1 MSLCGKRVVAKIEPA
16 AMTPSSHRDTNR
28 EFWWAILRLLFG
40 VAQIAGATASV
51 LLLLSSGVNKVTV
64 ITVAVTGVITVLS
77 RILFSPRKT
86 QPGK

>member
-1 MSLCGKRVVAKIEPA
+1 
-16 AMTPSSHRDTNR
+16 
-28 EFWWAILRLLFG
+28 LRLLFG